1 MIALLRVL
9 MALCSLTTAAHFL
22 RFGTLWDAV
31 PCVLPM
37 TALAWPRILPRP
49 LLCMAALGGALLWVD
64 HAANL
69 VQWRLSLGQPWVR
82 LAAILGSVCVAHLTA
97 LALLAGQ
104 AGRRLFG
111 DLDGVAWS
119 KTAIFVLVSAT
130 LVLAGATTKIPLL
143 MGERFFPDSG
153 SFWIVAF
160 ALYGAAIGG
169 LLLGNRADRV
179 RGRIWTLFSAVFF
192 GQLALGLAGW
202 SAFLMTGKL
211 HLPVPA
217 LILAG
222 PIYRGEGFFMLTL
235 LAVSLALVGPA
246 WCSHLCYIGAW
257 DDRLARWDFGRPKTL
272 PAWAPRLRMAILVAT
287 ILTPLVLRA
296 MHIPWI
302 WALGLAA
309 AFGLAGVG
317 IMLLWSRRTGT
328 MTHCTTWCP
337 VGLVNNLLGRILPW
351 RIRIDAGCTRCGAC
365 AAACR
370 YNALT
375 RADLDRN
382 RPGLTCS
389 LCGDCLPRCLH
400 AHIGYAFAGLD
411 PQRSRQLFVVLV
423 TTLHAVF
430 LAVARI

>member
-1 MIALLRVL
+1 M
-9 MALCSLTTAAHFL
+9 
-22 RFGTLWDAV
+22 
-31 PCVLPM
+31 
-37 TALAWPRILPRP
+37 
-49 LLCMAALGGALLWVD
+49 
-64 HAANL
+64 
-69 VQWRLSLGQPWVR
+69 
-82 LAAILGSVCVAHLTA
+82 AHLTA

-235 LAVSLALVGPA
+235 LAVS
-246 WCSHLCYIGAW
+246 W
-257 DDRLARWDFGRPKTL
+257 
-272 PAWAPRLRMAILVAT
+272 
-287 ILTPLVLRA
+287 
-296 MHIPWI
+296 PWS
-302 WALGLAA
+302 A
-309 AFGLAGVG
+309 
-317 IMLLWSRRTGT
+317 
-328 MTHCTTWCP
+328 
-337 VGLVNNLLGRILPW
+337 
-351 RIRIDAGCTRCGAC
+351 
-365 AAACR
+365 
-370 YNALT
+370 
-375 RADLDRN
+375 
-382 RPGLTCS
+382 RPGAATSAISGPGTTVWPAGTLGGPKHCRPGP
-389 LCGDCLPRCLH
+389 LDCVWPSS
-400 AHIGYAFAGLD
+400 
-411 PQRSRQLFVVLV
+411 SRPF
-423 TTLHAVF
+423 
-430 LAVARI
+430 